1 MRRVRIAL
9 VVGLLLM
16 TIAIAVTL
24 TRSPT
29 VVAGSD
35 STPLAGQLGETSV
48 SSSLCQGRETLP
60 QGTTALRFSLYTIF
74 GPEVK
79 VRVLSGDRELTS
91 GARKAGWTAEG
102 PTVRVGGV
110 NRTVSDVKV
119 CIQIGRPLGRIVV
132 YGSPASSVDSMV
144 SGSGQSVG
152 GRMRIEYLKSGSRS
166 WWSSAS
172 SVANR
177 IGLGRW
183 PSGGWVVLLIVA
195 LALAV
200 LAIAIQLA
208 LETIGGNAES
218 AAPVKDPSEYPSQG
232 ASSDARGHNHGGNSA
247 RRALA
252 RVPRVAK
259 VCALVA
265 FLNAACW
272 SLVTP
277 PFQVVDETDHV
288 AYVQQLAETGS
299 LPHKTS
305 SETYSPEEAVALS
318 DLHEHEIQFSPAMH
332 TISTSAQQHTLEK
345 DLSRPLGRSGSGGA
359 GTATANPPLYYLL
372 ETIPYGLGS
381 GGTILERLT
390 LMRLLSALMAGFT
403 ALFAFLFLREA
414 LPRVSW
420 AWTVGGLGVALAPL
434 LGFVSGGV
442 NPEAML
448 FAVSAALF
456 YCLAR
461 AFRRGLTRRLA
472 MTISLVMIVG
482 FVTKLNFIGLAP
494 GAVLGVVLLARREA
508 KLSRGGVYRRV
519 LAPALVVA
527 LSPVV
532 LYALIN
538 LVSGDPV
545 LGIASNGIDA
555 LTGAGSSI
563 TRELSFTWQ
572 LYLPRLPGMHNYFQE
587 VFTTRQ
593 VWFDGLVGL
602 YGWLDTVFPGWVYD
616 LALIPAAAIGVLC
629 LRELVV
635 KRASV
640 RRRLPELV
648 TYATI
653 GLGVLV
659 LVGLSGYQNAS
670 DYPAEFAE
678 PRYLLPMLALWGA
691 VLALAARGAGRR
703 WGPVVGVLIVVLLLS
718 HNIFSQLQ
726 VVARF
731 YG

>member
-1 MRRVRIAL
+1 LRRVRIAL
-9 VVGLLLM
+9 IVGLLLM
-16 TIAIAVTL
+16 AIAIAVTL
-24 TRSPT
+24 TRSPP

-35 STPLAGQLGETSV
+35 STPLAGPIAESLI
-48 SSSLCQGRETLP
+48 SSSLCQSGETLP
-60 QGTTALRFSLYTIF
+60 HGTTALRLSLYTIF
-74 GPEVK
+74 GPEIK

-91 GARKAGWTAEG
+91 GARSAGWTEEG
-102 PTVRVGGV
+102 PTVRVGKV

-119 CIQIGRPLGRIVV
+119 CVQIGRPLGQIVL
-132 YGSPASSVDSMV
+132 YGSPAGSANSVV
-144 SGSGQSVG
+144 SGSGQPVG
-152 GRMRIEYLKSGSRS
+152 GRMRIEYLESGSHS

-172 SVANR
+172 SVAKR

-183 PSGGWVVLLIVA
+183 PSGTWIVLLIIA

-200 LAIAIQLA
+200 LVAAVRLA
-208 LETIGGNAES
+208 LEAIGGDAER
-218 AAPVKDPSEYPSQG
+218 APVKDPSEPFSSGDSSG
-232 ASSDARGHNHGGNSA
+232 AREDKSAVHSA
-247 RRALA
+247 RRVLA

-259 VCALVA
+259 MCALVA
-265 FLNAACW
+265 FLNAVCW

-277 PFQVVDETDHV
+277 PFQVVDEPNHL

-299 LPHKTS
+299 LPHKMS
-305 SETYSPEEAVALS
+305 LETYSPEEGIALS
-318 DLHEHEIQFSPAMH
+318 DLHEHEIQFSPGMH
-332 TISTSAQQHTLEK
+332 TISTSAQQHALEK

-359 GTATANPPLYYLL
+359 GTATANPPLYYAL

-381 GGTILERLT
+381 GGTLLERLT

-403 ALFAFLFLREA
+403 ALFAFLFLRES
-414 LPRVSW
+414 LPRFPW
-420 AWTVGGLGVALAPL
+420 AWAVGGLGVALAPL
-434 LGFVSGGV
+434 LGFVSGAV

-482 FVTKLNFIGLAP
+482 FMTKLNFIGLAP
-494 GAVLGVVLLARREA
+494 GTVLGVVLLARREA
-508 KLSRGGVYRRV
+508 KVSGSVVYRRV
-519 LAPALVVA
+519 LAPALVIA

-532 LYALIN
+532 LYALVN

-545 LGIASNGIDA
+545 LGIASHGIEA

-593 VWFDGLVGL
+593 IWFDGLVGL

-616 LALIPAAAIGVLC
+616 LALIPAAAIGALC
-629 LRELVV
+629 LRELVI
-635 KRASV
+635 RRTSL
-640 RRRLPELV
+640 RRRLSELV

-653 GLGVLV
+653 SLGVLV

-670 DYPAEFAE
+670 VYPAEFAE
-678 PRYLLPMLALWGA
+678 PRYLLPMLVLWGA

-703 WGPVVGVLIVVLLLS
+703 WGPVVGALIVVLLLS

-726 VVARF
+726 VIARF